1 MPDQKP
7 FLGVPSGEVKAENPD
22 GITWSN
28 NGDPKTNLSDVNTRP
43 AITSGDWKVRAV
55 DVRPRG
61 RP

>member
-7 FLGVPSGEVKAENPD
+7 FLGVPSGEVKVENPD

-28 NGDPKTNLSDVNTRP
+28 NGDPRTNLSDVTTRP
-43 AITSGDWKVRAV
+43 AIQSGDWQNRPPGI
-55 DVRPRG
+55 RPRG